1 MATRF
6 RNSALRILMDRFE
19 SGLVSYDNVV
29 QKTRNLHEFLSN
41 GCTLGKVR
49 EIIRDDRLSIDELR
63 SIDSYLVDSICLNG
77 RLSVLKYFLKSVL
90 SKFSIPYLAR
100 KSVRRKKFNF
110 VKYLIENDI
119 LNADREFLIDCVSYD
134 RKDIIRYIVSKCGI
148 RVDREMIN
156 IAARN
161 NIYTFKYLL
170 EQIPIERRGT
180 IARGDDEDGERGS
193 LLENTPLRNACI
205 YSNFKVVKYLI
216 ETYGVDIGI
225 NNGVYLKHLVCNG
238 KLQLKEFKYLIKKSK
253 GKINIRE
260 PEDMF
265 FRYSAAFGNLE
276 MVQYF
281 VEKVGVDVNIRS
293 GEALVWACENGQDEM
308 VDYLVGHGANP
319 QVREGVA
326 LNIAIENGDR
336 TIVEILIER
345 CNLCVLKISEE
356 LIESIEEDYPDL
368 AKYLIEKKQR
378 YKRPKW
384 AITNNDKGKEALTCK
399 ICFEK
404 SSNIVAFK
412 PCGHILC
419 SDCAFEMFKRANNR
433 CPCCRETIDN
443 RIKLYF

>member
-1 MATRF
+1 MAIRF
-6 RNSALRILMDRFE
+6 RNSALQILMDRFE
-19 SGLVSYDNVV
+19 SGLVSHDNVQ

-41 GCTLGKVR
+41 GCTLRKVR
-49 EIIRDDRLSIDELR
+49 EIIRDDRLSNDELR

-77 RLSVLKYFLKSVL
+77 RLSVLKHFLKSVL
-90 SKFSIPYLAR
+90 SEHSIYYLAR
-100 KSVRRKKFNF
+100 KSIQLKKFNF

-119 LNADREFLIDCVSYD
+119 LNADRGFLFVCVSYD

-148 RVDREMIN
+148 RVDQEMIN
-156 IAARN
+156 VAARN

-180 IARGDDEDGERGS
+180 IARGEDNDGEYGS
-193 LLENTPLRNACI
+193 LLQNTPLRNACFS
-205 YSNFKVVKYLI
+205 SNFKVVKYLI
-216 ETYGVDIGI
+216 ETYGVDIYT
-225 NNGVYLKHLVCNG
+225 NNHFRYLACNG
-238 KLQLKEFKYLIKKSK
+238 KLQLKEFKYLIKKGK

-281 VEKVGVDVNIRS
+281 VEKVRVDVNIRD

-345 CNLCVLKISEE
+345 CNLCVMRISEE

-368 AKYLIEKKQR
+368 AKYLNEKKQR

-384 AITNNDKGKEALTCK
+384 AIMNNDKGNEALTCK

-433 CPCCRETIDN
+433 CPCCREKIDH

>member
-19 SGLVSYDNVV
+19 SDLVFWNNVE
-29 QKTRNLHEFLSN
+29 QKTKNLHEFISN

-49 EIIRDDRLSIDELR
+49 EIIRDDKLSIDELR

-90 SKFSIPYLAR
+90 SENSIPYLAR
-100 KSVRRKKFNF
+100 KSVRCDNFNF
-110 VKYLIENDI
+110 VKYLIENDN
-119 LNADREFLIDCVSYD
+119 LNADRGFLFDCVSYD

-148 RVDREMIN
+148 RVDQEMIN
-156 IAARN
+156 VAARN

-180 IARGDDEDGERGS
+180 IARGDDKGDERGS
-193 LLENTPLRNACI
+193 LLQNTPLRNACFS
-205 YSNFKVVKYLI
+205 SNFKVVKYLI
-216 ETYGVDIGI
+216 ETYGVDIYT
-225 NNGVYLKHLVCNG
+225 NNDFKHLVCNG
-238 KLQLKEFKYLIKKSK
+238 KLQLKEFKYLIKKGK

-281 VEKVGVDVNIRS
+281 VEKVGVDVNIRG
-293 GEALVWACENGQDEM
+293 GEALVWACENGQDEI

-345 CNLCVLKISEE
+345 CNLCVLRISEE

-368 AKYLIEKKQR
+368 AKYLNEKKQR

-384 AITNNDKGKEALTCK
+384 AITNNDKGNEALTCK
-399 ICFEK
+399 ICFDK

-419 SDCAFEMFKRANNR
+419 TDCAFEMFKRANNR
-433 CPCCRETIDN
+433 CPCCRETIDH